1 MKSDKELI
9 NQIRE
14 AKNYGDNM
22 LNKKTSES
30 SRVLILFFAL
40 ITSLMVNIVIY
51 LVSPEFYSG
60 NLWIPVIFSVAIGL
74 FFNVIL
80 RSSKE

>member
-9 NQIRE
+9 DQIRE
-14 AKNYGDNM
+14 TKDYADNM
-22 LNKKTSES
+22 LNKKTSKS
-30 SRVLILFFAL
+30 GRVLILFLAF

-51 LVSPEFYSG
+51 LVSPEFYSN
-60 NLWIPVIFSVAIGL
+60 NLWIPTVFAVAIGL
-74 FFNVIL
+74 FFKVIL

>member
-9 NQIRE
+9 DQIRE
-14 AKNYGDNM
+14 AKDYANNM
-22 LNKKTSES
+22 LNKRTSKS
-30 SRVLILFFAL
+30 GRVLILFLAF

-51 LVSPEFYSG
+51 LVSPEFYSN
-60 NLWIPVIFSVAIGL
+60 NLWIPTVFAVAIGL

-80 RSSKE
+80 HSSKE

>member
-9 NQIRE
+9 AQIRE
-14 AKNYGDNM
+14 AMDYADNM
-22 LNKKTSES
+22 LNKKPSKS
-30 SRVLILFFAL
+30 GRVLILFLVF

-51 LVSPEFYSG
+51 LVSPEFYSN
-60 NLWIPVIFSVAIGL
+60 NLWIPTIFAIAIGV

-80 RSSKE
+80 RSSRE

>member
-9 NQIRE
+9 AQIRE
-14 AKNYGDNM
+14 AKDYADNM
-22 LNKKTSES
+22 LNKKPSKS
-30 SRVLILFFAL
+30 GRVLILFLVF

-51 LVSPEFYSG
+51 LVSPEFYSN
-60 NLWIPVIFSVAIGL
+60 NLWIPTIFAIAIGV

-80 RSSKE
+80 RSSRE

>member
-9 NQIRE
+9 AQIRE
-14 AKNYGDNM
+14 AKDYADNM
-22 LNKKTSES
+22 LNKKPSKS
-30 SRVLILFFAL
+30 GRVLILFLVF

-51 LVSPEFYSG
+51 LVSPELYSN
-60 NLWIPVIFSVAIGL
+60 NLWIPAIFAIAIGV

-80 RSSKE
+80 RSSRE